1 MSTSR
6 QLAAI
11 VFTDIVGYTALMGT
25 NEEKAFDL
33 IKRNRDIHLEAIEP
47 HNGRLVKELGDGML
61 LSFSSVS
68 DAMHAAMHIQ
78 ESCAKTTDIHLR
90 IGIHYG
96 EIIFEENDVFGDAVN
111 IASRIQTLGVPGS
124 ILFSKSVA
132 NEIKNKSGFHI
143 TSLGAFEFKHVEEPM
158 EIFALTNPGF
168 AVPKRE
174 AMEGKLKSTVG
185 QAAWKRKL
193 LVPAIILI
201 LLIGALLVFKDQLFG
216 TKGETAEM
224 RSMAI
229 LPFEN
234 LQKDSTLYFLTDG
247 IPENLINRLCA
258 LQSNLKVFAR
268 SATFGLPDT
277 ARTTAHLRRLLQTD
291 LVLRGWLQKSD
302 ANIYLNCE
310 LVDAVSQNQLW
321 GNKYLLNLDDVSG
334 IEASIVSALV
344 EALNIQTEKK
354 GSEKVEVNPA
364 AYAEYLKGRHLSYG
378 STPEESEKALAHFR
392 EAIRIDPKYALAYA
406 ALANEKIVQGLFA
419 TATKNEI
426 VNEARTAIE
435 AAMALD
441 PAIPEIYTTIGALKF
456 YYEWDWQ
463 GALEAYKKALDL
475 DPANANTYIRYS
487 TTLAIL
493 GRHSESLPLADK
505 AIELDP
511 VSISS
516 LHNLGWCQLLAG
528 NYNESK
534 EAFGKAL
541 ELHPNWTWG
550 YMKKA
555 YGHFMLGEF
564 KESAALADKAQTLFK
579 DGWGSELLQASLAMI
594 YTNSN
599 EKEKANAVIQR
610 FLTYA
615 SQNTLKD
622 PFTLSAIYQ
631 LNWDF
636 EEAIE
641 WARKALEQRSPNA
654 YNYNIPFGSNK
665 EFFNS
670 PEHQQIISEMGFNK

>member
-1 MSTSR
+1 MSTSH

-11 VFTDIVGYTALMGT
+11 VFTDIVGYTAMMGT

-33 IKRNRDIHLEAIEP
+33 IKRNREIHLEAIEP
-47 HNGRLVKELGDGML
+47 YNGRLVKELGDGML

-68 DAMHAAMHIQ
+68 DAMLAAMYIQ
-78 ESCAKTTDIHLR
+78 NACSKTTDIHLR

-96 EIIFEENDVFGDAVN
+96 EIMFDENDVFGDAVN
-111 IASRIQTLGVPGS
+111 IASRIQTLGVPGA
-124 ILFSKSVA
+124 ILFSKSIA
-132 NEIKNKSGFHI
+132 NEIKNKSGFQI
-143 TSLGAFEFKHVEEPM
+143 ASLGSFELKHVEEPI

-174 AMEGKLKSTVG
+174 AMEGKLKNSVG
-185 QAAWKRKL
+185 KETWKKKIL
-193 LVPAIILI
+193 APAIIFI
-201 LLIGALLVFKDQLFG
+201 LLIAALVAFIDQLFDG
-216 TKGETAEM
+216 EGETAEM

-247 IPENLINRLCA
+247 IPENLINRLSA

-277 ARTTAHLRRLLQTD
+277 ARTTLHLRKLLQTD

-302 ANIYLNCE
+302 DKIYLNCE

-334 IEASIVSALV
+334 IEASIVSALI

-378 STPEESEKALAHFR
+378 STPAESEKALAHFR

-406 ALANEKIVQGLFA
+406 ALANEKVVQGLFA

-426 VNEARTAIE
+426 VNEARTALE

-441 PAIPEIYTTIGALKF
+441 PSIPEIYSTEGALKF
-456 YYEWDWQ
+456 YYEWDWE
-463 GALEAYKKALDL
+463 GAVHAYKKALEL
-475 DPANANTYIRYS
+475 DPANATTYIRYS

-493 GRHSESLPLADK
+493 RRFEESLTLANK
-505 AIELDP
+505 AIDLDP

-516 LHNLGWCQLLAG
+516 LHNLGWCHLLAG

-564 KESAALADKAQTLFK
+564 KESVALADKAQTLFK
-579 DGWGSELLQASLAMI
+579 DGWGSELLQAALAMI
-594 YTNSN
+594 YSKSN
-599 EKEKANAVIQR
+599 DKEKADAVIKR

-615 SQNTLKD
+615 AQNTVKD
-622 PFTLSAIYQ
+622 PATLAFIYQ
-631 LNWDF
+631 MNGNF
-636 EEAIE
+636 EKAIE
-641 WARKALEQRSPNA
+641 WEKKALEQRSPNA
-654 YNYNIPFGSNK
+654 YNFYIPFGADK
-665 EFFNS
+665 EFYNS